1 MQVTLHTEQVTVG
14 NTYVYT
20 YMQAVTMTEEAVN
33 LKESKE
39 EYVGRCVGGE
49 RKRRNVVIIF

>member
-1 MQVTLHTEQVTVG
+1 M
-14 NTYVYT
+14 YT